1 MILRLFLVL
10 RSQCNCLNFAIVEII
25 RFITRSRSFVTGYY
39 YIFRTMRFIKVSII
53 FFFFSLLK
61 SSLNINEATRLN
73 RIKNAIT
80 FQRKR
85 FYFTNDIIESI
96 SLCNKHKKQTLFVK
110 IERFEAIVILFDV
123 MERERGRPGDGWRY
137 EKGYI
142 AKFNSRGVYLK

>member
-123 MERERGRPGDGWRY
+123 MERERGHPGDGWRY